1 MFAEHRHQQAL
12 IRKAVTLMKRRDL
25 ILVAALIC
33 LAPRRGFTAA
43 DASVVGIVGQCLVQR
58 AGRPVPLRLGDA
70 VVVSDTIDVPAD
82 GKLKLRMGDGS
93 VIALA
98 PGTRMT
104 VAAYQTDSA
113 GQRQYAQ
120 LSLPQGLI
128 HAVVAPADHPAI
140 FEVSTAVGTAAV
152 RSTDWFIEAKPGSA
166 QVGVLSGSVVLR
178 SGATR
183 REVTIPA
190 RWGAR
195 LEAGRDPVQARVLVP
210 QEFQAVI
217 SRTEAP

>member
-1 MFAEHRHQQAL
+1 
-12 IRKAVTLMKRRDL
+12 MKRRDL
-25 ILVAALIC
+25 IRAAVL
-33 LAPRRGFTAA
+33 LSLLPTTGFTATGA
-43 DASVVGIVGQCLVQR
+43 GSVVGVVGQCVVQR
-58 AGRPVPLRLGDA
+58 DGRPMPLKLGDA
-70 VVVSDTIDVPAD
+70 VAVSDTVDVPAD
-82 GKLKLRMGDGS
+82 GKLKLRMADGS
-93 VIALA
+93 VISLA

-113 GQRQYAQ
+113 GQRQNAQ
-120 LSLPQGLI
+120 LSLSQGLI
-128 HAVVAPADHPAI
+128 RAVVAPVDHPTT

-166 QVGVLSGSVVLR
+166 QVGVLSGNVVLR

-183 REVTIPA
+183 REVAIPA

-195 LEAGRDPVQARVLVP
+195 LEAGRDPVEARVWAP

-217 SRTEAP
+217 SRTELP